1 MADQDVKTVSA
12 AATGTFVALRPQAQ
26 GEVSTGNPQPESG
39 KSVPPPEQRVPDME
53 ELARALN
60 LSSQSIGRDLRFEVD
75 MESGRSV
82 IQVLDRDT
90 GEVIRQIPPDK
101 TDIYMSGN
109 GDVQLRLYNRTV

>member
-1 MADQDVKTVSA
+1 MADQDVKPVSA
-12 AATGTFVALRPQAQ
+12 AATGTFVALRPQTR
-26 GEVSTGNPQPESG
+26 GELGTGNPEPASG
-39 KSVPPPEQRVPDME
+39 NSLPQAEPRVPDME
-53 ELARALN
+53 KLAQALN

-75 MESGRSV
+75 MESGHSV

-101 TDIYMSGN
+101 TDIYLSGN